1 MAQLDPGNLEVTS
14 FSTGEV
20 SRLQAQQPEV
30 SAPPMI
36 CSCFGSCDIYC
47 GEQVAQ
53 AAQFAG

>member
-14 FSTGEV
+14 FSTDD
-20 SRLQAQQPEV
+20 STAKLMAQQPEV

-47 GEQVAQ
+47 GDQL